1 MKRNLKLSL
10 FLVALFS
17 GATSLNAQ
25 LEVQTSGDVLISKD
39 LTVTKH
45 VAINGAANTDSVAL
59 RVSTPDV
66 NEDIRTFGVYSTAIA
81 PSLSIFRTGCSVG
94 LVGQIISQNL
104 LRNSLMPPFRR
115 PFYAGVVGLA
125 PTGVALYG
133 ATNSSLPIGWIGP
146 SYAGYFDGDV
156 KVTGDVY
163 ATTINV
169 PSDPDMT
176 DNTRGLNTLNSL
188 GLLSQLTPLSYT
200 LRPDS
205 SIYHTLTDEPNTHY
219 GFNAKEVQKILP
231 ELVQDNEGGKMSV
244 NYLELIPLLVQAI
257 QELSAEVET
266 LKTQIK

>member
-1 MKRNLKLSL
+1 MKNKILLGAMALAFSTLSMN
-10 FLVALFS
+10 V
-17 GATSLNAQ
+17 NAQ
-25 LEVQTSGDVLISKD
+25 LEVQTSGDVQISKN

-66 NEDIRTFGVYSTAIA
+66 NEDIRSFGVYSTAIA
-81 PSLSIFRTGCSVG
+81 PSLSIIRTGCSVG
-94 LVGQIISQNL
+94 LVGQIISQNM

-133 ATNSSLPIGWIGP
+133 ATNSSLPIVWIGP

-156 KVTGDVY
+156 NVTGDLY
-163 ATTINV
+163 ATTINI

-176 DNTRGLNTLNSL
+176 DNMRGLNTLNSL

-266 LKTQIK
+266 LKAQIK